1 MQHPSLYAE
10 IKCQSR
16 WCAAPL
22 WHSKKSVETKTT
34 HINMQWMRREWFD
47 CSCHLKCATTV
58 SMGSHWKWMGK
69 AALLLQCH
77 IWCAPSLRMC
87 AKSTHITATFSTTT
101 TLLLLQ
107 GLCVTNSSPQI
118 KSNNSMTEWQ
128 GTREHKVHPIE
139 MCSLL
144 KCWFIAYKMS
154 EVCHHP
160 SILTVCHVQRLD
172 GGSQDI
178 KPTISAAY
186 HVLKQ
191 IWNKYTLIYK
201 A

>member
-16 WCAAPL
+16 RCAAPL
-22 WHSKKSVETKTT
+22 WHSKKSVGKKNPT

-47 CSCHLKCATTV
+47 CFCHLKCSTTA
-58 SMGSHWKWMGK
+58 SKGAHWKRMGE
-69 AALLLQCH
+69 AASLLRCH

-87 AKSTHITATFSTTT
+87 AKSTHITATFSTTA

-107 GLCVTNSSPQI
+107 GLWTNSSPQM
-118 KSNNSMTEWQ
+118 KFNNSVMEWQ
-128 GTREHKVHPIE
+128 GAREHKVHPVE
-139 MCSLL
+139 VCSFL

-160 SILTVCHVQRLD
+160 STLTVCHVQRLD
-172 GGSQDI
+172 CGSQDI
-178 KPTISAAY
+178 KPAISAAY
-186 HVLKQ
+186 HILKQ
-191 IWNKYTLIYK
+191 ILNKYTLKYK
-201 A
+201 V